1 MAAQVRFA
9 HHKSIRNPRKL
20 DRNRNET
27 YSRKLDRNRS
37 ETYSAYLFS
46 ELVND
51 DQRHTPEKLGIN
63 NPVLFQAMRRTRSES
78 STLARISIIPVTFLL
93 EASDILCV
101 VGSMRF
107 LSEHVTKC
115 SLL

>member
-1 MAAQVRFA
+1 MYIEACMAAQVRFA

-27 YSRKLDRNRS
+27 YS
-37 ETYSAYLFS
+37 AYLFS

-51 DQRHTPEKLGIN
+51 DERHTPEKLGIN

-101 VGSMRF
+101 VGNMRF
-107 LSEHVTKC
+107 LSEHVTN
-115 SLL
+115 